1 MTPLRVLL
9 ADDQTLFRRA
19 IVSLLAFRDDI
30 EVVGEAKDGF
40 EAIALAQETLPDV
53 VLMDLNMPHCSGLD
67 AVRIIKKETP
77 SVKVIIL
84 TVSDDDQSVFA
95 AIKNGADGYL
105 LKDLEPRQLF
115 MMLERVRWG
124 EPAIEGALAAKI
136 LQEFRQPATAAKGLP
151 EAGGALTPRETEVL
165 EFIVRGASN
174 PEIASSLYISEN
186 TVKLHLRN
194 ILAKLHLQNRIQA
207 AVYAVRHGLVG
218 EQPHE

>member
-1 MTPLRVLL
+1 MTPLSVLM

-136 LQEFRQPATAAKGLP
+136 LQEFRQPAASAKGLP

-165 EFIVRGASN
+165 EFIVRGATN